1 MEPRRDCGRQ
11 NGMKIRS
18 FFLAVLIIAST
29 ACGQAAPSDT
39 TQDDGLAMCA
49 PGVTD
54 CVDVV
59 IEDVETGEAAEPTGN
74 AQDPTPI
81 TEGEFLGAVGNEV
94 RVRVWT
100 GVEPCDTLHSVEV
113 TETADSVD
121 LEVLHGA
128 IDPAA
133 ICPAIAME
141 RIIVAQLEAPLGDR
155 TLTLSGVE
163 LA

>member
-1 MEPRRDCGRQ
+1 
-11 NGMKIRS
+11 
-18 FFLAVLIIAST
+18 
-29 ACGQAAPSDT
+29 
-39 TQDDGLAMCA
+39 MCA

-59 IEDVETGEAAEPTGN
+59 IEDGETGEAAEPSGN

-81 TEGEFLGAVGNEV
+81 TEGEFLGAEGNEV

-141 RIIVAQLEAPLGDR
+141 RIIVAELQAPLGDR

-163 LA
+163 LD

>member
-1 MEPRRDCGRQ
+1 
-11 NGMKIRS
+11 MKTRTFSLTVFMIFS
-18 FFLAVLIIAST
+18 LACS
-29 ACGQAAPSDT
+29 QAAPSD
-39 TQDDGLAMCA
+39 DGEGLAMCA

-54 CVDVV
+54 CVDLV
-59 IEDVETGEAAEPTGN
+59 IEDGETGEEAEPTGN
-74 AQDPTPI
+74 ALDPTPI
-81 TEGEFLGAVGNEV
+81 TEGEFLGAEGNEV

-141 RIIVAQLEAPLGDR
+141 RIIVAELQAPLGDR

>member
-1 MEPRRDCGRQ
+1 MEPGSDFRRRSS
-11 NGMKIRS
+11 MKTRT
-18 FFLAVLIIAST
+18 FFLAVLIIASI
-29 ACGQAAPSDT
+29 ACGQAAPSEEG
-39 TQDDGLAMCA
+39 DGLGMCA

-81 TEGEFLGAVGNEV
+81 TEGEFLGAEGNEV

-141 RIIVAQLEAPLGDR
+141 RIIVAQLQAPLGDR

>member
-1 MEPRRDCGRQ
+1 
-11 NGMKIRS
+11 MKTRI
-18 FFLAVLIIAST
+18 FLPAILTIASI
-29 ACGQAAPSDT
+29 ACGQAAPTDT
-39 TQDDGLAMCA
+39 TGVGGLAMCA

-59 IEDVETGEAAEPTGN
+59 VEDGETGEVAEPTGK
-74 AQDPTPI
+74 AQNPTPI
-81 TEGEFLGAVGNEV
+81 TEGEFLGAEGNEV

-113 TETADSVD
+113 IETAESVD
-121 LEVLHGA
+121 LAILHGA
-128 IDPAA
+128 IDGDA
-133 ICPAIAME
+133 ICPAIAVE

-163 LA
+163 LG

>member
-1 MEPRRDCGRQ
+1 
-11 NGMKIRS
+11 MKSRT
-18 FFLAVLIIAST
+18 FFLIVLIIST
-29 ACGQAAPSDT
+29 LACGQAGPPEE
-39 TQDDGLAMCA
+39 DDGLGMCA

-59 IEDVETGEAAEPTGN
+59 IEDGETGEAAEPTGN

-81 TEGEFLGAVGNEV
+81 TEGEFLGAEGNEV

-141 RIIVAQLEAPLGDR
+141 RIIVAQLQAPLGDR
-155 TLTLSGVE
+155 TITLSGVE